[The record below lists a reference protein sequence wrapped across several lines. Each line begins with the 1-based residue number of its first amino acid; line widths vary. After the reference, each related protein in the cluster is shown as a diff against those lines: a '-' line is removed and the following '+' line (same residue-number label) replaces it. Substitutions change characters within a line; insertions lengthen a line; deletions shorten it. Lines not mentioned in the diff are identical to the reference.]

1 MSKKTINEA
10 IQQQEP
16 EADKP
21 TFTIHKHGHLKGHF
35 ANIPTIHIAAT
46 VRAAPGPF
54 RMTATDVECVM
65 RASEFLLSTLKETP
79 SDAEVVSHQLML
91 RAGLIRRVAAG
102 IYNWMPLGL
111 RVLRKVEHIVREEME
126 RAGALELSMPVV
138 QPGELWEESG
148 RWELYGPELCR
159 LEDRHQRPFCLGPTH
174 EEVITQIAK
183 SEIKSY
189 KQLPVNLFQIQTKF
203 RDEIRPRFGVMR
215 SREFIMK
222 DAYSFHIDQASQEQT
237 YWRMHEAYTAIFTRL
252 GLDFRAVEADTGAIG
267 GAHSHEFH
275 VLAESGEDA
284 IAFSTGSDYAAN
296 VELAPALPGTAA
308 AVAGE
313 AQTPALEK
321 FATPGITTIDALA
334 EQLSIPAEQSIKTL
348 LAKDEQGE
356 LVALVVRGDHRLNAI
371 KATKLP
377 GMASPLVMAEPD
389 EVKSRLG
396 AGFGSLGPVGA
407 PVRVVVDHTAAQM
420 ASFVCGAN
428 EDGYHVKGAVWSRDV
443 PHAEFADI
451 REIVAGDPS
460 PCGEGTLEI
469 RRGIEVGHIFQ
480 LGTKY
485 SESMNASVL
494 DEQGRNQPM
503 VMGCY
508 GIGVTRI
515 VAAAIEQNHD
525 DKGIIWPV
533 AMAPFDV
540 AIVPL
545 GMDKSDAVRDATEH
559 LYTACADAGLATFL
573 DDRPER
579 PGVKFAEMELLG
591 MPLRVT
597 VGERS
602 LAEGKLELT
611 QRRSGETEMVAPTEI
626 IERLQQLLAEG

>member
-1 MSKKTINEA
+1 
-10 IQQQEP
+10 
-16 EADKP
+16 
-21 TFTIHKHGHLKGHF
+21 
-35 ANIPTIHIAAT
+35 
-46 VRAAPGPF
+46 
-54 RMTATDVECVM
+54 M
-65 RASEFLLSTLKETP
+65 RASEFLLSTLKENP
-79 SDAEVVSHQLML
+79 SDAEVISHQLML

-111 RVLRKVEHIVREEME
+111 RVLRRVEHIVREEME

-189 KQLPVNLFQIQTKF
+189 KQLPINLFQIQTKF

-296 VELAPALPGTAA
+296 VELALALPTASGA
-308 AVAGE
+308 TEDGE
-313 AQTPALEK
+313 MPALEK
-321 FATPGITTIDALA
+321 FATPGMTTIDALA
-334 EQLSIPAEQSIKTL
+334 EQLGIPAEQSIKTL
-348 LAKDEQGE
+348 FAKDEQSE

-371 KATKLP
+371 KAAKLP

-389 EVKSRLG
+389 EVKACLG

-420 ASFVCGAN
+420 PSFVCGAN
-428 EDGYHVKGAVWSRDV
+428 EDGYHVKGATWRRDV
-443 PHAEFADI
+443 PDAEFADI
-451 REIVAGDPS
+451 REIVSGDPS
-460 PCGEGTLEI
+460 PCGKGTLEI

-494 DEQGRNQPM
+494 DEQGRSQPM

-508 GIGVTRI
+508 GIGITRI

-525 DKGIIWPV
+525 DNGIIWPS

-545 GMDKSDAVRDATEH
+545 GMDKSEVVREATEQ
-559 LYTACADAGLATFL
+559 LYAACADAGLSVLL
-573 DDRPER
+573 DDRSER

-602 LAEGKLELT
+602 LAEGHLEVT
-611 QRRSGETEMVAPTEI
+611 QRRNGETEMVSPTDTVD
-626 IERLQQLLAEG
+626 RLQQLLADR

>member
-1 MSKKTINEA
+1 
-10 IQQQEP
+10 
-16 EADKP
+16 
-21 TFTIHKHGHLKGHF
+21 
-35 ANIPTIHIAAT
+35 
-46 VRAAPGPF
+46 
-54 RMTATDVECVM
+54 M
-65 RASEFLLSTLKETP
+65 RASEFLISTLKETP

-111 RVLRKVEHIVREEME
+111 RVLRKVEQVVREEME
-126 RAGALELSMPVV
+126 RAGALELAMPVV

-148 RWELYGPELCR
+148 RWEQYGPELCR

-174 EEVITQIAK
+174 EEVITQIAR

-222 DAYSFHIDQASQEQT
+222 DAYSFHIDQECQERT

-252 GLDFRAVEADTGAIG
+252 GLDFRAVEADTGSIG
-267 GAHSHEFH
+267 GNHSHEFH

-284 IAFSTGSDYAAN
+284 IAFSTDSDYAAN
-296 VELAPALPGTAA
+296 VELAPAMATSVIDADA
-308 AVAGE
+308 E
-313 AQTPALEK
+313 APPLEK
-321 FATPGITTIDALA
+321 FATPGMTTIDDLA
-334 EQLSIPAEQSIKTL
+334 EQLGIAAQQSIKTL
-348 LAKDEQGE
+348 LAKDEQGS

-371 KATKLP
+371 KAAKLP
-377 GMASPLVMAEPD
+377 GMASPLVLAEPD
-389 EVKSRLG
+389 EVRDTLG

-407 PVRVVVDHTAAQM
+407 PIRVVVDHTAAQM
-420 ASFVCGAN
+420 PHFVCGAN
-428 EDGYHVKGAVWSRDV
+428 EDGYHVKGATWGRDV
-443 PHAEFADI
+443 PNAEFADI
-451 REIVAGDPS
+451 REIISGDPS
-460 PCGEGTLEI
+460 PCGAGTLEI

-485 SESMNASVL
+485 SETMNASVL
-494 DEQGRNQPM
+494 DEQGRSQPM

-508 GIGVTRI
+508 GIGITRI

-525 DKGIIWPV
+525 ENGIIWPA

-545 GMDKSDAVRDATEH
+545 GMDKSEAVAQATER
-559 LYTACADAGLATFL
+559 LYAACQDAGLSAFL
-573 DDRPER
+573 DDRRER

-602 LAEGKLELT
+602 LAEGNLELT
-611 QRRSGETEMVAPTEI
+611 HRHSGETEMIAADTI
-626 IERLQQLLAEG
+626 LDRLQQILAH

>member
-1 MSKKTINEA
+1 
-10 IQQQEP
+10 
-16 EADKP
+16 
-21 TFTIHKHGHLKGHF
+21 
-35 ANIPTIHIAAT
+35 
-46 VRAAPGPF
+46 
-54 RMTATDVECVM
+54 M
-65 RASEFLLSTLKETP
+65 RASEFLISTLKETP

-111 RVLRKVEHIVREEME
+111 RVLRNVEQVVREEME
-126 RAGALELSMPVV
+126 RAGALELAMPVV

-148 RWELYGPELCR
+148 RWEQYGPELCR

-174 EEVITQIAK
+174 EEVITQIAR

-222 DAYSFHIDQASQEQT
+222 DAYSFHIDQECQERT

-252 GLDFRAVEADTGAIG
+252 GLDFRAVEADTGSIG
-267 GAHSHEFH
+267 GNHSHEFH

-284 IAFSTGSDYAAN
+284 IAFSTDSDYAAN
-296 VELAPALPGTAA
+296 VELAPAMTTSVVDTAA
-308 AVAGE
+308 E
-313 AQTPALEK
+313 APPLEK
-321 FATPGITTIDALA
+321 FATPGMTTIDDLA
-334 EQLSIPAEQSIKTL
+334 EQLGIAAQQSIKTL
-348 LAKDEQGE
+348 LAKDEQGS

-371 KATKLP
+371 KAAKLP
-377 GMASPLVMAEPD
+377 GMASPLELAEPD
-389 EVKSRLG
+389 EVRDTLG

-407 PVRVVVDHTAAQM
+407 PIRVVVDHTAAQM
-420 ASFVCGAN
+420 PHFVCGAN
-428 EDGYHVKGAVWSRDV
+428 EDGYHVKGATWGRDV
-443 PHAEFADI
+443 PNAEFADI
-451 REIVAGDPS
+451 REIVSGDPS
-460 PCGEGTLEI
+460 PCGAGTLEI

-485 SESMNASVL
+485 SETMNASVL
-494 DEQGRNQPM
+494 DEQGRSQPM

-508 GIGVTRI
+508 GIGITRI

-525 DKGIIWPV
+525 ENGIIWPA

-545 GMDKSDAVRDATEH
+545 GMDKSEAVAQATER
-559 LYTACADAGLATFL
+559 LYAACQDAGLSAFL
-573 DDRPER
+573 DDRRER

-602 LAEGKLELT
+602 LAEGNLELT
-611 QRRSGETEMVAPTEI
+611 HRHSGETEMIAADTI
-626 IERLQQLLAEG
+626 LDRLQQILAH

>member
-1 MSKKTINEA
+1 
-10 IQQQEP
+10 
-16 EADKP
+16 
-21 TFTIHKHGHLKGHF
+21 
-35 ANIPTIHIAAT
+35 
-46 VRAAPGPF
+46 
-54 RMTATDVECVM
+54 M
-65 RASEFLLSTLKETP
+65 RASEFLVSTLKETP

-111 RVLRKVEHIVREEME
+111 RVLRKVEQVVREEME
-126 RAGALELSMPVV
+126 RAGALELAMPVV

-148 RWELYGPELCR
+148 RWEQYGPELCR

-174 EEVITQIAK
+174 EEVITQIAR

-222 DAYSFHIDQASQEQT
+222 DAYSFHIDQECQERT
-237 YWRMHEAYTAIFTRL
+237 YWRMHKAYTAIFTRL
-252 GLDFRAVEADTGAIG
+252 GLDFRAVEADTGSIG
-267 GAHSHEFH
+267 GKHSHEFH

-284 IAFSTGSDYAAN
+284 IAFSTDSDYAAN
-296 VELAPALPGTAA
+296 VELAPAMTTSVVDTAA
-308 AVAGE
+308 E
-313 AQTPALEK
+313 APPLEK
-321 FATPGITTIDALA
+321 FATPGMTTIDDLA
-334 EQLSIPAEQSIKTL
+334 EQLGIAAQQSIKTL
-348 LAKDEQGE
+348 LAKDEQGS

-371 KATKLP
+371 KAAKLP
-377 GMASPLVMAEPD
+377 GMASPLELAEPD
-389 EVKSRLG
+389 EVRDTLG

-407 PVRVVVDHTAAQM
+407 PIRVVVDHTAAQM
-420 ASFVCGAN
+420 PHFVCGAN
-428 EDGYHVKGAVWSRDV
+428 EDGYHVKGATWGRDV
-443 PHAEFADI
+443 PNAEFADI
-451 REIVAGDPS
+451 REIVSGDPS
-460 PCGEGTLEI
+460 PCGAGTLEI

-485 SESMNASVL
+485 SETMNASVL
-494 DEQGRNQPM
+494 DEQGRSQPM

-508 GIGVTRI
+508 GIGITRI

-525 DKGIIWPV
+525 ENGIIWPA

-545 GMDKSDAVRDATEH
+545 GMDKSEAVAQATEG
-559 LYTACADAGLATFL
+559 LYAACQDAGLSAFL
-573 DDRPER
+573 DDRRER

-602 LAEGKLELT
+602 LAEGNLELT
-611 QRRSGETEMVAPTEI
+611 HRHSGETEMIAADTI
-626 IERLQQLLAEG
+626 LDRLQQILAH